1 MPQSSGLLAI
11 QMAKSFRALVVD
23 DNEINRKII
32 NVILT
37 EAGAKVRQAQN
48 GSEAYEA
55 VAEHPFD
62 VILMDIQMPVMDGH
76 AAVQAIRSMEAERG
90 LKRTPIIMV
99 SAFTGMEDV
108 DRSMEAGADLHLAK
122 PVQVVS
128 LLTAVRDALEGGL
141 RDEEGRLRLYY
152 S

>member
-1 MPQSSGLLAI
+1 MPPNTGLLAI
-11 QMAKSFRALVVD
+11 QSARSFRALVVD

-48 GSEAYEA
+48 GWEACQA
-55 VAEHPFD
+55 AAEHPFD
-62 VILMDIQMPVMDGH
+62 LILMDIQMPVMDGH
-76 AAVQAIRSMEAERG
+76 AAVQAIRAMETERG
-90 LKRTPIIMV
+90 LERTPIIIV

-108 DRSMEAGADLHLAK
+108 DRSLEAGADLHLAK

-128 LLTAVRDALEGGL
+128 LLTAVRDALGGGL
-141 RDEEGRLRLYY
+141 RDDAGRLRLYY